1 MAMGSYWDDRP
12 FLQKPQAGSQPVFTR
27 ALCLVP
33 VSQHVC
39 PMSIYTPASFI
50 AISVSFDSSVSL
62 FGLCVIPIG
71 GVPVL
76 MMGGSREKGLK
87 FKATGD
93 WPSLK
98 TKWRKTNTSYMAH
111 TCSLTFRRSRQED
124 SKFKTGLRKWDFLKT
139 QKRIS
144 EARKR
149 GVDKPPPF

>member
-39 PMSIYTPASFI
+39 PVSIYTPASFI
-50 AISVSFDSSVSL
+50 ALSVSFDSSVSV

-76 MMGGSREKGLK
+76 MMGGRVERKVSSSRPQETDPLSKQNEEKLIP
-87 FKATGD
+87 AIWHTPVASHSGD
-93 WPSLK
+93 QGRKIQSL
-98 TKWRKTNTSYMAH
+98 RLA
-111 TCSLTFRRSRQED
+111 
-124 SKFKTGLRKWDFLKT
+124 
-139 QKRIS
+139 
-144 EARKR
+144 
-149 GVDKPPPF
+149 